1 MKLNTEKT
9 KYMIFNFSRKY
20 QFNTRLELERKLLDQ
35 VHETKLLGL
44 VLRDDLSWKSNTEF
58 ITKKAY
64 KRMIILK
71 NLFHFNLPIE
81 EMIDIYYLYIRSVVE
96 QSAVVWHSSLTKG
109 EQLDIE
115 RVQKVALRIILK
127 DEYTGYSDALEMT
140 GIETLKARRGKL
152 CINFAKKCVK
162 SSLTSDMFPLNET
175 NVNTRKP
182 EKYHVPHAKTD
193 RLANSAIPYMARL
206 LNSNVK

>member
-1 MKLNTEKT
+1 
-9 KYMIFNFSRKY
+9 MIFNFSRKY
-20 QFNTRLELERKLLDQ
+20 QFNTRLELEGQLLDQ

-127 DEYTGYSDALEMT
+127 DEYTG
-140 GIETLKARRGKL
+140 
-152 CINFAKKCVK
+152 
-162 SSLTSDMFPLNET
+162 
-175 NVNTRKP
+175 
-182 EKYHVPHAKTD
+182 
-193 RLANSAIPYMARL
+193 
-206 LNSNVK
+206 